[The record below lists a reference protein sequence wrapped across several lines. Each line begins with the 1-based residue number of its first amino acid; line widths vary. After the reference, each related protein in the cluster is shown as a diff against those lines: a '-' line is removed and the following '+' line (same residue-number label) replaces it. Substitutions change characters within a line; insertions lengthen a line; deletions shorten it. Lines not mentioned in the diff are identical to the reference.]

1 MKVYDDLTNQR
12 EDKDEKLEGIKN
24 RTKELMER
32 SKASEDDIIKITDDI
47 TRQSQMI
54 IDIKKLKN
62 EKEEQKNK
70 LDAETIDL

>member
-1 MKVYDDLTNQR
+1 MKVYDDLTKQR